1 MTRYTIQD
9 GQILLYAPYA
19 ERHRAASLPGARW
32 NPVRQCWSL
41 PATPAT
47 WEAVVTA
54 FPSLAS
60 EHNKL
65 ASTLRVRQE
74 VRSRPVPPT
83 GGTPDYP
90 YQTFPWRHQ
99 VEATRFA
106 RDMDVALLHMH
117 MGTGKTKVTL
127 DACRARGHHRVL
139 IICPKSVIQVWQD
152 EICKHAAEEW
162 DILLLGDGSINDRAG
177 RLEWIVEDPPR
188 PLVAVVNYE
197 ATWREPLA
205 GVILGTDWDCVVFDE
220 SQKIKSPGSK
230 QSRFAARIRAK
241 HKLALT
247 GTPMPHSPLDL
258 YAQYRA
264 LDPGI
269 FGTRFTRFRDRYAVM
284 GGYEGRQ
291 IIAWRNQDEL
301 RRKMDLICHH
311 VPSEALDLP
320 PVQFLERECV
330 LESKAGRVYRQLE
343 EDFIAEV
350 ESGVVTAANA
360 VVKLLR
366 LQQVAAGFV
375 KTEEGEVTDVSKAKR
390 ELLAE
395 MLEEIGPEPVVVFCR
410 FLHDLK
416 VVAEEAD
423 RAGRPYCEISG
434 SIHEYQRWKEETDRF
449 AKPAVLGVQ
458 VQAGGLGIDLSEA
471 RYAIFY
477 TLTFSLGDYQQAVA
491 RVHRPGQDHPVMVYR
506 LVTAGTV
513 DRKILRA
520 LDRRRDVIESVL
532 KDYAPDRALR
542 TGGEGRK
549 CCLTTQS
556 G

>member
-1 MTRYTIQD
+1 MTRYAIQD
-9 GQILLYAPYA
+9 GQILLYAPY
-19 ERHRAASLPGARW
+19 EKRQKAASLPGARW
-32 NPVRQCWSL
+32 NPIRKCWSL

-47 WEAVVTA
+47 WQAVVTA
-54 FPSLAS
+54 FPLLSN
-60 EHNKL
+60 EDNKL
-65 ASTLRVRQE
+65 VSMLRARQE
-74 VRSRPVPPT
+74 VRSRPT
-83 GGTPDYP
+83 ATTPDYP
-90 YQTFPWRHQ
+90 YQTPPWRHQ

-127 DACRARGHHRVL
+127 DACHARNHEFIL
-139 IICPKSVIQVWQD
+139 IVCPKSVVGVWAHEAQ
-152 EICKHAAEEW
+152 KHAPGIW
-162 DILLLGDGSINDRAG
+162 DVVPLDGSVADAAALMSHVLDGGDARSP
-177 RLEWIVEDPPR
+177 LKPP
-188 PLVAVVNYE
+188 AMFIANYE
-197 ATWREPLA
+197 RIWRKPLA
-205 GVILGTDWDCVVFDE
+205 SVILSTRWDCLVFDE

-230 QSRFAARIRAK
+230 QSRFAARIRAG

-258 YAQYRA
+258 YGQYRA

-301 RRKMDLICHH
+301 RRKMDLVCHH

-320 PVQFLERECV
+320 PIQFLERECA
-330 LESKAGRVYRQLE
+330 LEPRAVSIYRQLE

-350 ESGVVTAANA
+350 QSGVVTAANA
-360 VVKLLR
+360 AVKLLR

-375 KTEEGEVTDVSKAKR
+375 KTESGEIVEVSTTKR
-390 ELLAE
+390 RLLAE

-423 RAGRPYCEISG
+423 KAGRPYCEISG
-434 SIHEYQRWKEETDRF
+434 SRHEYQQWKRETADR
-449 AKPAVLGVQ
+449 PVVLGVQ

-471 RYAIFY
+471 RYAVFY

-491 RVHRPGQDHPVMVYR
+491 RVHRHGQDQSVMVYR
-506 LVTAGTV
+506 LVAAGTV

-520 LDRRRDVIESVL
+520 LDRHRNVIESVL
-532 KDYAPDRALR
+532 RDYS
-542 TGGEGRK
+542 EGRK
-549 CCLTTQS
+549 CCLTTQ
-556 G
+556 GG